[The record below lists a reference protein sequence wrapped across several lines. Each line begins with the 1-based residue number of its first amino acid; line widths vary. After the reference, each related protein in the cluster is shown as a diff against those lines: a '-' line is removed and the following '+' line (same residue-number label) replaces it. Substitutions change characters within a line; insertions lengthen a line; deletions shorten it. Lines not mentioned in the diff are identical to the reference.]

1 MVFQAILERSAP
13 VLGGRALARDHRP
26 DALSLSL
33 IEPSRPCW
41 TERGRVVLAALT
53 AAVDA
58 AGVAAGFAAGADPS
72 APRGA
77 RWERAPARPACGL
90 IGKAAQAHHLWAE
103 GASAEPLRAAAARA
117 LAAERAL
124 RALLGLEL
132 ARVDLE
138 APPDGGHAAD
148 ALGAA
153 LAEAGLAPWISEVP
167 AGRPARALLWLGSE
181 AGPLARGA
189 SLRAGGTQGLRL
201 EGSLVGALDELLA
214 AVLEA
219 NGGRLP
225 LAVAPEQARVLP
237 VGRAQRGY
245 AAEVARTLA
254 DAGAR
259 VTLASDRGP
268 LPARVARAARE
279 RVPWTLVVGAR
290 EARERAVTLR
300 AAAPAGEARLR
311 TLPLSQL
318 PAALERALH
327 GAGHLD
333 TPPDALAPGAARRDG
348 HGA

>member
-1 MVFQAILERSAP
+1 MVSQATLERSAP
-13 VLGGRALARDHRP
+13 ALGERALARDHRP

-33 IEPSRPCW
+33 IEPTRPLW
-41 TERGRVVLAALT
+41 TERGRLVLATLT

-58 AGVAAGFAAGADPS
+58 AGAAAGFAAGADPA

-77 RWERAPARPACGL
+77 RWEPAPARPAFGL
-90 IGKAAQAHHLWAE
+90 IGAASLGHQLWAR
-103 GASAEPLRAAAARA
+103 GASVGELRAAAAQA

-138 APPDGGHAAD
+138 LPAGGGAAAD

-153 LAEAGLAPWISEVP
+153 LREAGLAPWVSEVP
-167 AGRPARALLWLGSE
+167 AGRPAQALLWLGGGV
-181 AGPLARGA
+181 GPLARGA
-189 SLRAGGTQGLRL
+189 SLRAGGLRL
-201 EGSLVGALDELLA
+201 EGSLVGAQGELLA

-225 LAVAPEQARVLP
+225 LALAPEQARVLP

-245 AAEVARTLA
+245 AAEVARILA
-254 DAGAR
+254 EAGAR
-259 VTLASDRGP
+259 VTLAPDRGP
-268 LPARVARAARE
+268 LPARVARAARD

-290 EARERAVTLR
+290 EARERTVTLR
-300 AAAPAGEARLR
+300 TVGPAGEPCLR
-311 TLPLSQL
+311 TLPPSDLL
-318 PAALERALH
+318 TELARARRAAGR
-327 GAGHLD
+327 LD
-333 TPPDALAPGAARRDG
+333 TPPDALASGAPRRDG